1 MLAMDAT
8 RIPRGHKPQVRPG
21 KMLLTNGNPREVLTE
36 FNFGNVNQIT
46 FAQAAELQKMVQQS
60 TGAVDSSGIS
70 GAVNGEATAAGISM
84 SLGAI
89 IKRQKRTLV
98 NFQEDFWIPFIE
110 KAAYRYMQFDPE
122 HYPVK
127 DYNFVA
133 TSTLGIMAREY
144 EVTQLVQLLQTTSD
158 QSPMYGALVQAIVDN
173 MNVNNREELSQILMQ
188 ANQPNPEE
196 EAMKKQMQEMEIRQG
211 EAQIA
216 VYEAQAAESNAR
228 ANKYNV
234 EAELE
239 PRKVENER
247 IDAVADVRDGVTEQ
261 EFQRRLA
268 VANTRLKEK
277 DLNIKE
283 KKVDLDGKNAEAERA
298 ATDEL
303 TKLTG

>member
-1 MLAMDAT
+1 MDAT

-21 KMLLTNGNPREVLTE
+21 KMLLTNGNPKEVLTE
-36 FNFGNVNQIT
+36 FNFGSVDQIT
-46 FAQAAELQKMVQQS
+46 FAQAGELQKMVQQS

-110 KAAYRYMQFDPE
+110 KSAWRYMQFDPE
-122 HYPVK
+122 HYPVS

-173 MNVNNREELSQILMQ
+173 MNVNNREELSAILMQ

-196 EAMKKQMQEMEIRQG
+196 EKMRKHMQEMEIQLKQG
-211 EAQIA
+211 QID
-216 VYEAQAAESNAR
+216 VFKAQANESNMR
-228 ANKYNV
+228 AEKYRV

-247 IDAVADVRDGVTEQ
+247 IDAVADVRDGVDAAQ
-261 EFQRRLA
+261 FQRRLDI
-268 VANTRLKEK
+268 ANTRLKEK

-283 KKVDLDGKNAEAERA
+283 KKVDTDAALAREAN
-298 ATDEL
+298 TI
-303 TKLTG
+303 GQPPQ

>member
-1 MLAMDAT
+1 
-8 RIPRGHKPQVRPG
+8 
-21 KMLLTNGNPREVLTE
+21 
-36 FNFGNVNQIT
+36 
-46 FAQAAELQKMVQQS
+46 
-60 TGAVDSSGIS
+60 
-70 GAVNGEATAAGISM
+70 
-84 SLGAI
+84 
-89 IKRQKRTLV
+89 
-98 NFQEDFWIPFIE
+98 
-110 KAAYRYMQFDPE
+110 
-122 HYPVK
+122 
-127 DYNFVA
+127 
-133 TSTLGIMAREY
+133 
-144 EVTQLVQLLQTTSD
+144 
-158 QSPMYGALVQAIVDN
+158 MYGALVQAIVDN

-196 EAMKKQMQEMEIRQG
+196 EAMKKQMQDMQIRQG

-216 VYEAQAAESNAR
+216 VYEAQANESNMR
-228 ANKYNV
+228 AEKYRV

-239 PRKVENER
+239 PRKIENER

-283 KKVDLDGKNAEAERA
+283 KKVDMDGKNAAAERA

>member
-1 MLAMDAT
+1 
-8 RIPRGHKPQVRPG
+8 
-21 KMLLTNGNPREVLTE
+21 LTNGNPKEVLTE

-98 NFQEDFWIPFIE
+98 NFQEDFWIPFVE
-110 KAAYRYMQFDPE
+110 KAAWRYMQFDPE
-122 HYPVK
+122 HYPVA

-133 TSTLGIMAREY
+133 SSTLGIMAREY

-158 QSPMYGALVQAIVDN
+158 KSPMYGALVQAIVDN
-173 MNVNNREELSQILMQ
+173 MNINNREELQAVLAQ

-196 EAMKKQMQEMEIRQG
+196 QEMQKKMHEMEMRKAEAEIS
-211 EAQIA
+211 

-234 EAELE
+234 EAQLE

-283 KKVDLDGKNAEAERA
+283 KKVDIDKENADSERA
-298 ATDEL
+298 ASKEL
-303 TKLTG
+303 ENI